1 MSSSDDSLLFW
12 LNNAGRF
19 HVLSQNEVI
28 RLSRDI
34 HEHGED
40 SRKGQRAIKKLVNH
54 NLKLIP
60 IITKR
65 ILAPR
70 KLFKFGDSHTIDLL
84 QAGVFGLYRAAVLY
98 DYRRGY
104 RFSTYAHGWIYQ
116 NVQRHLYSLTSL
128 IYVPEQYHR
137 DQKYLTDIKYMTE
150 KREQRPQYYERSLMA
165 QNALSPALSLYA
177 RISEDEE
184 IERHDLALQTNKLEP
199 IDSIEDIFNLSEL
212 EIDPVHKDIVV
223 QVCCY
228 NARIIDLANK
238 YQMNRHEIRTIM
250 NSTLGKLKTAMST

>member
-1 MSSSDDSLLFW
+1 M
-12 LNNAGRF
+12 
-19 HVLSQNEVI
+19 LSQNEVI
-28 RLSRDI
+28 RLSRKI

-40 SRKGQRAIKKLVNH
+40 SREGQKAINKLVNH

-60 IITKR
+60 IIARR

-70 KLFKFGDSHTIDLL
+70 KLFKFGDPNTIDLL
-84 QAGVFGLYRAAVLY
+84 QAGVFGLYRAAILY

-116 NVQRHLYSLTSL
+116 NVQRHLYNLTSL

-137 DQKYLTDIKYMTE
+137 DQKYFTDIEYMTE
-150 KREQRPQYYERSLMA
+150 MREERPQYYERSLMA
-165 QNALSPALSLYA
+165 QNALNPALPLYLK
-177 RISEDEE
+177 ISEDEE
-184 IERHDLALQTNKLEP
+184 IERHDSALQTDKLEP
-199 IDSIEDIFNLSEL
+199 IDSIEDIFNLPEV

-223 QVCCY
+223 QICCY
-228 NARIIDLANK
+228 NARIIDLADK
-238 YQMNRHEIRTIM
+238 YQINRNEIRKIM